1 MRDDFSA
8 FETLTDGRR
17 QAGPGRTRHR
27 RVPAAW
33 GHSIGVTLTASS
45 VAITTQN
52 PTIDPTEPTEIEKPP
67 GAFLRFAN
75 WVSEAMG
82 RPTNIAFWFVLVV
95 AWTLVF
101 ALGGKYLGSGLWLPR
116 WFTST
121 GYNFP
126 LNLITTVAELFIG
139 FLVAAAANRAQD
151 ALTVLLAHIR
161 ATVERDVAIERGLQ
175 DAIAENIDLTKQVHD
190 LQVAMS
196 RQTALLDEIHGY
208 LQAHPPTGGVVPSA
222 QAESPSVAPG

>member
-1 MRDDFSA
+1 
-8 FETLTDGRR
+8 
-17 QAGPGRTRHR
+17 
-27 RVPAAW
+27 
-33 GHSIGVTLTASS
+33 LTASDT
-45 VAITTQN
+45 VITTPN
-52 PTIDPTEPTEIEKPP
+52 PTIDPTQPTTIEKPP
-67 GAFLRFAN
+67 GLFLKFAN

-95 AWTLVF
+95 VWTLIF
-101 ALGGKYLGSGLWLPR
+101 ALGGPHLASGTWLPG

-161 ATVERDVAIERGLQ
+161 ATVERDSAIERELK
-175 DAIAENIDLTKQVHD
+175 DAIAENTELTKQVHD
-190 LQVAMS
+190 LQVTMC
-196 RQTALLDEIHGY
+196 QQMDLLDEIRRRVAALSPNAG
-208 LQAHPPTGGVVPSA
+208 LSPAPPG
-222 QAESPSVAPG
+222 SPKPG

>member
-1 MRDDFSA
+1 L
-8 FETLTDGRR
+8 EK
-17 QAGPGRTRHR
+17 
-27 RVPAAW
+27 
-33 GHSIGVTLTASS
+33 TLTASS
-45 VAITTQN
+45 TAITTAN
-52 PTIDPTEPTEIEKPP
+52 PSVDPTQPTTIEKPP
-67 GAFLRFAN
+67 GLFLKFAN

-95 AWTLVF
+95 FWTLVF
-101 ALGGKYLGSGLWLPR
+101 ALGGPHLASGTWLPR

-161 ATVERDVAIERGLQ
+161 ATVERDATIERGLK
-175 DAIAENIDLTKQVHD
+175 DAIAENTELTKQVHD
-190 LQVAMS
+190 LQVTMCAQMD
-196 RQTALLDEIHGY
+196 LLDEIRRHVAALSPDVG
-208 LQAHPPTGGVVPSA
+208 AVPSPPA
-222 QAESPSVAPG
+222 GSPEPG

>member
-1 MRDDFSA
+1 M
-8 FETLTDGRR
+8 DG
-17 QAGPGRTRHR
+17 G
-27 RVPAAW
+27 
-33 GHSIGVTLTASS
+33 TLTASET
-45 VAITTQN
+45 AITTPN
-52 PTIDPTEPTEIEKPP
+52 PTIDPTQPTTIEKPP
-67 GAFLRFAN
+67 GLFLKFAN

-95 AWTLVF
+95 LWTLIF
-101 ALGGKYLGSGLWLPR
+101 ALGGHHLASGTWLPA

-161 ATVERDVAIERGLQ
+161 ATVERDATVERGLKQ
-175 DAIAENIDLTKQVHD
+175 AIAENTELTKQVHD
-190 LQVAMS
+190 IQVSMC
-196 RQTALLDEIHGY
+196 QQVALLDEISRR
-208 LQAHPPTGGVVPSA
+208 V
-222 QAESPSVAPG
+222 AELSPSPGLSPPPATGSPDPG

>member
-1 MRDDFSA
+1 MGA
-8 FETLTDGRR
+8 T
-17 QAGPGRTRHR
+17 
-27 RVPAAW
+27 
-33 GHSIGVTLTASS
+33 VTATSL
-45 VAITTQN
+45 AITTPN
-52 PTIDPTEPTEIEKPP
+52 TTVDPDEPTEIEKPP
-67 GAFLRFAN
+67 GPFLKFAN

-95 AWTLVF
+95 CWTLIF
-101 ALGGKYLGSGLWLPR
+101 ALGGPHLASGTWLPS

-161 ATVERDVAIERGLQ
+161 AGVERDVAIERGLQ
-175 DAIAENIDLTKQVHD
+175 ESIAENFALTKQVHD

-196 RQTALLDEIHGY
+196 SQMVLIEEIHQY
-208 LQAHPPTGGVVPSA
+208 LTTHPPAGGAVPSTPA
-222 QAESPSVAPG
+222 EGGGAVPSTPAESPNVGAG

>member
-1 MRDDFSA
+1 
-8 FETLTDGRR
+8 
-17 QAGPGRTRHR
+17 
-27 RVPAAW
+27 
-33 GHSIGVTLTASS
+33 LTA
-45 VAITTQN
+45 VNTAITTPN
-52 PTIDPTEPTEIEKPP
+52 PTIDPTKPTEIEKPP
-67 GAFLRFAN
+67 GTFLKFAN

-101 ALGGKYLGSGLWLPR
+101 ALGGKHLSSGLWLPG

-161 ATVERDVAIERGLQ
+161 ATVERDGAIEQGLKE
-175 DAIAENIDLTKQVHD
+175 AIAENTELTKQVHD
-190 LQVAMS
+190 LQVTMC
-196 RQTALLDEIHGY
+196 RQMDLLDEIRRRVAALSPNAGP
-208 LQAHPPTGGVVPSA
+208 LPPPLEG
-222 QAESPSVAPG
+222 SPSTT

>member
-1 MRDDFSA
+1 MD
-8 FETLTDGRR
+8 
-17 QAGPGRTRHR
+17 
-27 RVPAAW
+27 
-33 GHSIGVTLTASS
+33 IGMERPLTASTT
-45 VAITTQN
+45 AITSPN
-52 PTIDPTEPTEIEKPP
+52 PDIDPTEPTEIEKPP
-67 GAFLRFAN
+67 GAFLKFAN

-95 AWTLVF
+95 CWTLIF
-101 ALGGKYLGSGLWLPR
+101 ALGGSHLASGKWLPM

-161 ATVERDVAIERGLQ
+161 ATVERDGAIEQGLQ
-175 DAIAENIDLTKQVHD
+175 DAIAENTALTKQVHD
-190 LQVAMS
+190 LQVEMS
-196 RQTALLDEIHGY
+196 RQTALLDQIHSQVAM
-208 LQAHPPTGGVVPSA
+208 LCKVPA
-222 QAESPSVAPG
+222 VPAESPNVGPS